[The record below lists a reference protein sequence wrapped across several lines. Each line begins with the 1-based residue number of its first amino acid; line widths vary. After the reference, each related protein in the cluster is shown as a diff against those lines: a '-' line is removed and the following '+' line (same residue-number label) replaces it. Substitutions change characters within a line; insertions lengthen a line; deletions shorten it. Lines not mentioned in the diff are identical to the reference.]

1 MEVLGCSLLPP
12 QARPG
17 PAPPTKRLW
26 AEILGG
32 LRAVAVGQ
40 RGLGS
45 CSGQDAPPAAQALT
59 PAPAALPIST
69 PCLQALENLTQPG
82 PAEGPVCVCEGAG

>member
-1 MEVLGCSLLPP
+1 MLGCSLLPP

-45 CSGQDAPPAAQALT
+45 CSWQEAPPPAQALT
-59 PAPAALPIST
+59 PAPLPIST

-82 PAEGPVCVCEGAG
+82 TGEGLVCVCVRGVVK